1 MAIIESVY
9 PTYVQKSKLFLYPAL
24 KINRVQSVS
33 LIKTYMGLQDLI
45 KPEDNKLIALYY
57 SRDDHE
63 FKMFESRYLI
73 GNSVF
78 DFFKLIGDDKVAY
91 IFDFNKEDLA
101 YNYQC
106 ILNGKYSKITPEYK
120 KVIMEYYKDNVIHQD
135 YINSFLNPEHYFDIY
150 ADLLTVKGDGKAH
163 IKKLLQEVG
172 ELCSIPDFSQEILI
186 TDPDKVNQNNILLPL
201 SGNQH

>member
-1 MAIIESVY
+1 MSIIESVY

-24 KINRVQSVS
+24 KINRKQSVS
-33 LIKTYMGLQDLI
+33 LLKTYMGLQNVI
-45 KPEDNKLIALYY
+45 NPEENKLVALYY

-73 GNSVF
+73 GNSLF
-78 DFFKLIGDDKVAY
+78 EFFRLVDEDKVAY

-106 ILNGKYSKITPEYK
+106 VLKGQYSKITTEYK
-120 KVIMEYYKDNVIHQD
+120 KVIMEYYKDNVIHQN

-163 IKKLLQEVG
+163 IKNLLLGVG
-172 ELCSIPDFSQEILI
+172 ELCSLPDLTQEILI
-186 TDPDKVNQNNILLPL
+186 TDPDQVKQNNILLPL